1 MLFEA
6 VNMALLDE
14 VNEELFLIV
23 EAETIT
29 RKIIKQYIEKYKNIN
44 PNNIKLWNLF

>member
-14 VNEELFLIV
+14 VNEELFLID
-23 EAETIT
+23 EAETKT
-29 RKIIKQYIEKYKNIN
+29 RKIIIIH
-44 PNNIKLWNLF
+44 IKI

>member
-14 VNEELFLIV
+14 VNEELFLID
-23 EAETIT
+23 EAETKKKDYNTLCI
-29 RKIIKQYIEKYKNIN
+29 RICN
-44 PNNIKLWNLF
+44 

>member
-14 VNEELFLIV
+14 VNEELFLID
-23 EAETIT
+23 EAEMKT
-29 RKIIKQYIEKYKNIN
+29 RKIIK
-44 PNNIKLWNLF
+44 

>member
-14 VNEELFLIV
+14 VNEELFLID
-23 EAETIT
+23 EAETKT
-29 RKIIKQYIEKYKNIN
+29 RKIIEYLVH
-44 PNNIKLWNLF
+44 IKI

>member
-14 VNEELFLIV
+14 VNEELFLID
-23 EAETIT
+23 EAETKT
-29 RKIIKQYIEKYKNIN
+29 RKIIIIH
-44 PNNIKLWNLF
+44 ICSGSLGCSIV